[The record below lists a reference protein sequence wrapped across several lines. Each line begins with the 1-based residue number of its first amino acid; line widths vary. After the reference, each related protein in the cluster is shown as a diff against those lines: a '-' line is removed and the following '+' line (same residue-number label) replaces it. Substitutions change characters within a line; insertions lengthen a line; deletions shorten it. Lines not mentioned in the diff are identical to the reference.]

1 MKSFCSAVPTSAVT
15 VALVCASASAPTY
28 AQDNSPKHVILERY
42 PEVLKA
48 QAELYRRQL
57 EQSAPQ
63 GPHAV
68 PYYLIVPTIR
78 RWTPGTTLRVAFKGG
93 DTALHDK
100 IRTAAQAWID
110 AGANLKFSFKDNS
123 GQYRTWSTSDTTLAA
138 EIRIAFDTN
147 SPWGAYWSMLGTDS
161 ITAAAGAAP
170 NQPSLNLAGFAQ
182 QLPYNWKATAIH
194 EFGHALGFTHEH
206 KNPEGGCDFR
216 FDDDPGYVPT
226 KDAEGWYIEDAQRR
240 RPGLYTY
247 LGGYVNFWSSETV
260 DFNLR
265 AIKDT
270 TGYLVGTFD
279 KDSIMKYF
287 FEDLMFVKGKQSPC
301 YTPSENLVL
310 SPKDGEGVRNAYPFD
325 APAISSINS
334 EVTQVLKQVEGSTTV
349 PQSVRDLATKR
360 LKGEAPL

>member
-1 MKSFCSAVPTSAVT
+1 MKSHLFSAVSTGAVT
-15 VALVCASASAPTY
+15 IALVCLSSAPAY
-28 AQDNSPKHVILERY
+28 AQDSPTHVILERY
-42 PEVLKA
+42 PEALKA
-48 QAELYRRQL
+48 QAQLYRKQL
-57 EQSAPQ
+57 EAAAPQ

-78 RWTPGTTLRVAFKGG
+78 RWAPGTTLRVAFKGG
-93 DTALHDK
+93 DTALHDR
-100 IRTAAQAWID
+100 IRAAAQAWSD
-110 AGANLKFSFKDNS
+110 AGANLRFSFKDA
-123 GQYRTWSTSDTTLAA
+123 GGRYRTWSTGDTTLSA

-182 QLPYNWKATAIH
+182 QLPRNWKATAMH
-194 EFGHALGFTHEH
+194 EFGHALGFEHEH
-206 KNPEGGCDFR
+206 KSPEGGCDFR
-216 FDDDPGYVPT
+216 FDDDPGYIQT
-226 KDAEGWYIEDAQRR
+226 KDADGWFIEDAQHR

-247 LGGYVNFWSSETV
+247 LGGYANYWSSETV

-270 TGYLVGTFD
+270 SAYLVGAFD
-279 KDSIMKYF
+279 KESIMKYF

-301 YTPSENLVL
+301 WTPSENLVL
-310 SPKDGEGVRNAYPFD
+310 SSKDGEGVRTAYPSD

-334 EVTQVLKQVEGSTTV
+334 EVTQVLKQVEGSMAV
-349 PQSVRDLATKR
+349 PQSMRDLASKR
-360 LKGEAPL
+360 LKGEVPL